1 MPIKKEIIYPI
12 FLECIQYIKDSF
24 WKTIFEDLAYGKT
37 PNGTY
42 ITKDFLTCNYKDK
55 EFSYKIERKDPYI
68 IYMDVYELLNKKLG
82 ITSNK
87 EKCKKRIDFNKIEC
101 EIQATKNNWADI
113 KKKNIKDLLIELF
126 VIDMKNQYFLSQK
139 QTQYLLSVICIAMI
153 FKVITN
159 KDINYTNGKIQ
170 NIEGINFEHKKIILN
185 LNIYNEEYNF
195 YPEIIIDKIYMS
207 DNWNK
212 YLNKF

>member
-68 IYMDVYELLNKKLG
+68 LYMELYELLNKKLG
-82 ITSNK
+82 IISNK
-87 EKCKKRIDFNKIEC
+87 EKCKKRIDFNKIEY
-101 EIQATKNNWADI
+101 EIQATKNSWVDI

-126 VIDMKNQYFLSQK
+126 VIDMKNQYFLTQK

-207 DNWNK
+207 DNWIK
-212 YLNKF
+212 YLNKL